1 MFIWYVQQLTLVH
14 CYSSQRGDWEAHFN
28 SAGCSKDDLWW
39 YLNHT
44 NVKAIFTV
52 THQWLDH
59 PKIISLPLGLAN
71 TKLVSQDIHDKSTP
85 NRSELLL
92 IAQSHS
98 SSRDAIAERVIANFN
113 GTINNNYRDGTDY
126 WQNLRQSKF
135 VLCPSGMGWDTY
147 RTWEVLCMGA
157 IPVLETYYRKDGL
170 YRTYDDLPVLWVD
183 HYDNVTPTLLEN
195 SYLTILTKAKDY
207 NFAKLTNQ
215 WWFDLINSYRTKA
228 GR

>member
-1 MFIWYVQQLTLVH
+1 MFIWYVQQLTLFH

-44 NVKAIFTV
+44 NASAIFTV

-59 PKIISLPLGLAN
+59 PKIISLPLGLDN

-92 IAQSHS
+92 IAQSHDLG
-98 SSRDAIAERVIANFN
+98 RDAIAERVIANFN